1 MGSRKLPGHLQQR
14 GPISWRW
21 TVGVE
26 GVVHAETIRAASR
39 KEAAAIAAK
48 KFRSLE
54 PDLERRGR
62 QRRLQSI
69 TVSQLVERFVA
80 DGLTVTKTWTE
91 RREVT
96 REKYASSLL
105 PLKRYYVERGDP
117 PAADLDNL
125 DDFLKWRAKDVVPG
139 TLAQERTVASAMF
152 DWAMREKLMSHNPAR
167 ASRAPKVDRRT
178 PVILTEAELD
188 RLLAEC
194 ERDPML
200 WMYVLVQAE
209 AGLRCESEVLWLRW
223 EDVTR
228 VAGFLVVAC
237 FDGHQTKGGKPRD
250 VPLTP
255 RLDAALKA
263 HVARF
268 RDDGTDSPWV
278 FHDEMGQRIG
288 RLDDAFRRA
297 RNKARKPR
305 HPGDVVLPREF
316 ERQHDL
322 RARRITTWLDEGQNV
337 MHVKEWVG
345 HEHLDTTQ
353 IYYRYARKSLQAPR
367 LALATQDTR

>member
-1 MGSRKLPGHLQQR
+1 MGARKLPGHLQQR

-26 GVVHAETIRAASR
+26 GVVHSETIRAASR

-48 KFRSLE
+48 KLRALE

-62 QRRLQSI
+62 QIRLQPL
-69 TVSQLVERFVA
+69 TVTQLVDRFTA
-80 DGLTVTKTWTE
+80 EGLSVTKTWTE
-91 RREVT
+91 RRDVT

-105 PLKRYYVERGDP
+105 PLKRYYAEHGDP
-117 PAADLDNL
+117 PAANLRNL
-125 DDFLKWRAKDVVPG
+125 DDFLTWRKQAVEPS
-139 TLAQERTVASAMF
+139 TLGQERTVASAMF
-152 DWAMREKLMSHNPAR
+152 DWAVRQQLLTHNPAR

-178 PVILTEAELD
+178 PVILTDAELE
-188 RLLAEC
+188 RLLVEC

-200 WMYVLVQAE
+200 WLYVLAQAE

-228 VAGFLVVAC
+228 VPGFLVVAC
-237 FDGHQTKGGKPRD
+237 FDGHRTKSGKPRE

-255 RLDAALKA
+255 RLGTALQA
-263 HVARF
+263 HVARY
-268 RDDGTDSPWV
+268 RDDGTDSPWA
-278 FHDEMGQRIG
+278 FHDEFGRRIG

-305 HPGDVVLPREF
+305 YPGDVALPREF

-353 IYYRYARKSLQAPR
+353 LYYRYARKPLQPPR
-367 LALATQDTR
+367 LAPINAASE